1 MILTKIR
8 EDLESHRYVELKAWI
23 SNIFTKINTE
33 SLLQIKDFLKAIK
46 KGDINQTYE
55 EIKKLYYTN
64 LENSDYA
71 IILKIIEKE
80 RNNIARQ
87 WVLEEKLSI
96 SKEYVNILLDR
107 DIIAFQK
114 RDNFEDD
121 REIDKQKEKKLE
133 TKEQKIDLWEKL
145 ETIQKNP
152 ELLLH
157 NGVIYQSIALSSV
170 DNISGVLKESQIQ
183 EQMDKFQKY
192 EKIARFIENLEY
204 PLQSLFSFHQ
214 IGVIIYDKRIYLIKW
229 VQFIDRNQILG
240 GSKKK
245 KETKVQILED
255 LGVKIGVEL
264 KENLELGDIVI
275 FKNSE
280 EEKPKKDTLEP
291 LLSLETSLFNISKQP
306 RTLKKLDFS
315 RQEDCQIFVNQV
327 LGRIESGI
335 LLLNQ
340 KTRQNLKNSRD
351 IDIFI
356 KISLEKL
363 VSIKSIN
370 QRINILRDL
379 ASINKNPDNTPIIT
393 LELEKN
399 YLAFIKEL
407 FVANTKFNLPHVLK
421 EIRRLGLFDNN
432 IDLFINTMVYL
443 FDLYSAPSQT
453 ILTTVEYLLQNWKLS
468 ENHLKLL
475 EKPQI
480 IAITNIVADYL
491 KNDKF
496 SEILTYLS
504 TYLETHPQFRSQNLI
519 FLLLQILQDL
529 FNPRHVSEIQ
539 TVSNI
544 LYLKFFENV
553 IHVLN
558 DYLQQTK
565 NPNQETI
572 KLVKSNIINLSNN
585 LDFISFINE
594 KISQFLQLIK
604 LLNKK
609 YISYLNIYQ
618 ILQQLCQ
625 NIPLI
630 CFHKK
635 KAALATNFFKY
646 LTDFNK
652 DTGLVLDFLTSYIK
666 FLIQS
671 TSKLNDDE
679 IFSKEAINLLLQI
692 KTWEKF
698 DSIHPISIKPLQKNI
713 SILFNEW
720 YQNQKLPKI
729 PLPLHRK
736 LIKTWIGFIEM
747 ENNFDDFM
755 NLLYIKAFIWV
766 CEEGNIKT
774 VQKRYY
780 SLPTKIYL
788 SSHEIFFFELSK
800 FLDKTCRDFN
810 DFHIYNY
817 IFNLIQR
824 NFVKLQLSGQKFNI
838 ILKKY
843 ISTLKSL
850 LHHIITNGYSASFRE
865 ILVDALENLIYFPT
879 SFFEKLYSSFTI
891 VYEMNIKEG
900 NRFKS
905 RIEMI
910 QTISITLEKF
920 LVRYDSILSKKHVCI
935 QYIPRLLPKEFVMK
949 FLKKLKSGSIDI
961 FHRMHMWLIEIC
973 STEYIQ
979 SIDKFEP
986 IMIIFQ
992 NVLEQFK
999 YDQSQIIQDFEDLIK
1014 EIFSNQKM
1022 LIDNKKKF
1030 FKMMLKITKKSDFPD
1045 LHKDLRNRFHF
1056 IQELSEIES
1065 LYYTI
1070 SQHDNQK
1077 IELVRKRLKKIKGK
1091 YEFLFTPW
1099 FIYANTFALQEKHQ
1113 EAIDAFLEAL
1123 KYESNFSNFARL
1135 YHNLIVSYI
1144 GMNDLE
1150 NVIKI
1155 IKKMEIGIKTDP
1167 LLVNLIRKVEELSN
1181 QRLLGQI

>member
-1 MILTKIR
+1 MTKIR
-8 EDLESHRYVELKAWI
+8 EDLESHRYVELRAWI
-23 SNIFTKINTE
+23 ESIFANINAE
-33 SLLQIKDFLKAIK
+33 SILQIKDFLQAIK
-46 KGDINQTYE
+46 KGDITQTYE

-64 LENSDYA
+64 LENSDFA
-71 IILKIIEKE
+71 AILKIIEKE
-80 RNNIARQ
+80 RENIARQ
-87 WVLEEKLSI
+87 WILAENLNH
-96 SKEYVNILLDR
+96 SKEYVNILLDH

-114 RDNFEDD
+114 KSNFENN
-121 REIDKQKEKKLE
+121 EKIGQKKKSLE
-133 TKEQKIDLWEKL
+133 SQDQKNKIWEKL

-157 NGVIYQSIALSSV
+157 DGNIYQAIALSSI

-183 EQMDKFQKY
+183 EQMDKYQKY

-229 VQFIDRNQILG
+229 VQFIDKNQILG
-240 GSKKK
+240 SSKKK

-264 KENLELGDIVI
+264 KENLELGDVVI
-275 FKNSE
+275 FKNSDDDQE
-280 EEKPKKDTLEP
+280 NSEKLEP
-291 LLSLETSLFNISKQP
+291 LLSLQTSLFDISKQP
-306 RTLKKLDFS
+306 QQLNKLDLS
-315 RQEDCQIFVNQV
+315 QQEDCQIFVNQV

-351 IDIFI
+351 LDIFI

-407 FVANTKFNLPHVLK
+407 FISNTLFNLSNTLK
-421 EIRRLGLFDNN
+421 EIRRLELFDKN
-432 IDLFINTMVYL
+432 IDLFIHTIVYL
-443 FDLYSAPSQT
+443 FDMYSAPSHI
-453 ILTTVEYLLQNWKLS
+453 ILNTVEYLLQNWKLS
-468 ENHLKLL
+468 EKHLKLL

-480 IAITNIVADYL
+480 IAITNIVAEYL
-491 KNDKF
+491 KKDKF
-496 SEILTYLS
+496 SEVLTYLS

-539 TVSNI
+539 TVSNTI
-544 LYLKFFENV
+544 YLKFFEKV
-553 IHVLN
+553 IQVLN
-558 DYLQQTK
+558 DYIIQTQE
-565 NPNQETI
+565 PNQDTI
-572 KLVKSNIINLSNN
+572 KLVKSNVINLSNN
-585 LDFISFINE
+585 LDLIGFIND
-594 KISQFLQLIK
+594 KISQFLHLIRS
-604 LLNKK
+604 LNKK
-609 YISYLNIYQ
+609 YISQLNYYQ
-618 ILQQLCQ
+618 ITQQLCQ

-630 CFHKK
+630 CFHKE

-646 LTDFNK
+646 LTDLNI
-652 DTGLVLDFLTSYIK
+652 DTGLVLDFLTNFVK

-671 TSKLNDDE
+671 TSKLNE
-679 IFSKEAINLLLQI
+679 NESFSKEMINIIIQI
-692 KTWEKF
+692 KSWKKF
-698 DSIHPISIKPLQKNI
+698 DTIHSISIKPLQKYLTN
-713 SILFNEW
+713 LFNEW

-729 PLPLHRK
+729 PLSFHRK
-736 LIKTWIGFIEM
+736 LIKTWISFVQM
-747 ENNFDDFM
+747 ENNLEDFM

-766 CEEGNIKT
+766 CEEGNIKA

-780 SLPTKIYL
+780 SLPPKIYL
-788 SSHEIFFFELSK
+788 NSHEIFFFELSK

-817 IFNLIQR
+817 VFNLIQR

-850 LHHIITNGYSASFRE
+850 LHYTITNGYSASFRE
-865 ILVDALENLIYFPT
+865 ILVDVLENLIYFPT
-879 SFFEKLYSSFTI
+879 SFFEKLYPSFTI

-900 NRFKS
+900 KRFKS

-920 LVRYDSILSKKHVCI
+920 LSRYDSILSKKHVCI
-935 QYIPRLLPKEFVMK
+935 QYVPQILPKEYIKK
-949 FLKKLKSGSIDI
+949 FLKKLKSGSLDI

-986 IMIIFQ
+986 IKIIFQ

-999 YDQSQIIQDFEDLIK
+999 YDQSQIIQDLEDLIK

-1030 FKMMLKITKKSDFPD
+1030 FKMMLEITKKSDFPD

-1070 SQHDNQK
+1070 SQHDDQK
-1077 IELVRKRLKKIKGK
+1077 IDLVRKRLKKIRGK

-1099 FIYANTFALQEKHQ
+1099 FIYANTFALQERHQ
-1113 EAIDAFLEAL
+1113 EAIEAFREAL
-1123 KYESNFSNFARL
+1123 RFESNLSNFARL
-1135 YHNLIVSYI
+1135 YHNLIVSYLSI
-1144 GMNDLE
+1144 NDIE
-1150 NVIKI
+1150 NAIKI
-1155 IKKMEIGIKTDP
+1155 IKEMEIGIKTDP
-1167 LLVNLIRKVEELSN
+1167 LLVKLIRNVEEISN
-1181 QRLLGQI
+1181 QRLLGQF